1 MVLTSLWGQHNIQK
15 CFQSSLEKR
24 YYQNAY
30 YTLVY
35 LQVICVQCSLIKHTV
50 LMGTKTCPCAY
61 SNTFSVCMHVCA
73 CFPKP
78 RPHAGMQTQKRQL
91 FNRMRC
97 QLIACS
103 VGKKK
108 KTDSV
113 SFKQKQESYNN
124 SLFYHYAVMEEKK
137 KIFIISGQ
145 QQNKT
150 AQLSN
155 LF

>member
-1 MVLTSLWGQHNIQK
+1 MVLTSLWGQRNIQK

-35 LQVICVQCSLIKHTV
+35 LQVRCVQCSLIKHTI

-78 RPHAGMQTQKRQL
+78 HPHAGMQTQKRQL

-97 QLIACS
+97 QLIVCS
-103 VGKKK
+103 AGKKN
-108 KTDSV
+108 TDSV

-124 SLFYHYAVMEEKK
+124 SLFYHYSVMEKKK

-155 LF
+155 FFQ